1 MLVYGRNVAKD
12 ILKKGEKVEKIFLQE
27 NFNDKEIISLIE
39 NSKIVVFYKKKR
51 EIDNLCSGVH
61 QGILLFIPDYQY
73 SNINTFLNKNEEKV
87 VILDHIEDPHNL
99 GAIIRTC
106 EAAGIKSVIIP
117 KDRQVQVNA
126 TVMKTSVGTLDNV
139 NIVQVT
145 NLSNTIDKLKENGY
159 WIVGT
164 ALKDSVDYRDIDY
177 TGKIALIV
185 GNEGTGI
192 SNLVMKKCDFI
203 AKIPMYGETNSLNAS
218 VAAGIMYKPIVKN
231 ISKEFYDRY
240 SDYGYD
246 YDDFIQEG
254 YVGFQ
259 NALNKYDSSKGALFY
274 TFVELCIRRRLLSFT
289 KNISL
294 PKRNISNK
302 YFISLDDLDVR
313 DNSVSLNDELD
324 YEDTMNIIKDVL
336 YSLDLKYTAPFELKM
351 NNFSLKEI
359 SILLEVSINSVSYRV
374 NLVRDEIR
382 TRILC
387 E

>member
-1 MLVYGRNVAKD
+1 MNYKNYNDYELISMVRENDEFSYYS
-12 ILKKGEKVEKIFLQE
+12 LFEK
-27 NFNDKEIISLIE
+27 
-39 NSKIVVFYKKKR
+39 
-51 EIDNLCSGVH
+51 
-61 QGILLFIPDYQY
+61 
-73 SNINTFLNKNEEKV
+73 
-87 VILDHIEDPHNL
+87 
-99 GAIIRTC
+99 
-106 EAAGIKSVIIP
+106 
-117 KDRQVQVNA
+117 
-126 TVMKTSVGTLDNV
+126 
-139 NIVQVT
+139 
-145 NLSNTIDKLKENGY
+145 
-159 WIVGT
+159 
-164 ALKDSVDYRDIDY
+164 
-177 TGKIALIV
+177 
-185 GNEGTGI
+185 
-192 SNLVMKKCDFI
+192 
-203 AKIPMYGETNSLNAS
+203 
-218 VAAGIMYKPIVKN
+218 YKPIVKN

-336 YSLDLKYTAPFELKM
+336 YSLDLKYIAPFELKM

>member
-1 MLVYGRNVAKD
+1 MNYKNYNDYELISMVRENDEFSYYS
-12 ILKKGEKVEKIFLQE
+12 LFEK
-27 NFNDKEIISLIE
+27 
-39 NSKIVVFYKKKR
+39 
-51 EIDNLCSGVH
+51 
-61 QGILLFIPDYQY
+61 
-73 SNINTFLNKNEEKV
+73 
-87 VILDHIEDPHNL
+87 
-99 GAIIRTC
+99 
-106 EAAGIKSVIIP
+106 
-117 KDRQVQVNA
+117 
-126 TVMKTSVGTLDNV
+126 
-139 NIVQVT
+139 
-145 NLSNTIDKLKENGY
+145 
-159 WIVGT
+159 
-164 ALKDSVDYRDIDY
+164 
-177 TGKIALIV
+177 
-185 GNEGTGI
+185 
-192 SNLVMKKCDFI
+192 
-203 AKIPMYGETNSLNAS
+203 
-218 VAAGIMYKPIVKN
+218 YKPIVKN

-359 SILLEVSINSVSYRV
+359 SIFLEVSINSVSYRV

>member
-1 MLVYGRNVAKD
+1 MNYKNYNDYELISMVRENDEFSYYS
-12 ILKKGEKVEKIFLQE
+12 LFEK
-27 NFNDKEIISLIE
+27 
-39 NSKIVVFYKKKR
+39 
-51 EIDNLCSGVH
+51 
-61 QGILLFIPDYQY
+61 YQ
-73 SNINTFLNKNEEKV
+73 
-87 VILDHIEDPHNL
+87 
-99 GAIIRTC
+99 
-106 EAAGIKSVIIP
+106 
-117 KDRQVQVNA
+117 
-126 TVMKTSVGTLDNV
+126 
-139 NIVQVT
+139 
-145 NLSNTIDKLKENGY
+145 
-159 WIVGT
+159 
-164 ALKDSVDYRDIDY
+164 
-177 TGKIALIV
+177 
-185 GNEGTGI
+185 
-192 SNLVMKKCDFI
+192 
-203 AKIPMYGETNSLNAS
+203 
-218 VAAGIMYKPIVKN
+218 PIVKN
-231 ISKEFYDRY
+231 ISKGFYDRY

-289 KNISL
+289 KNITL

-302 YFISLDDLDVR
+302 YFVSLDDLDVG

-324 YEDTMNIIKDVL
+324 YEDTMNTIKDVL

>member
-1 MLVYGRNVAKD
+1 MNYKNYNDYELISMVRENDEFSYYS
-12 ILKKGEKVEKIFLQE
+12 LFEK
-27 NFNDKEIISLIE
+27 
-39 NSKIVVFYKKKR
+39 
-51 EIDNLCSGVH
+51 
-61 QGILLFIPDYQY
+61 
-73 SNINTFLNKNEEKV
+73 
-87 VILDHIEDPHNL
+87 
-99 GAIIRTC
+99 
-106 EAAGIKSVIIP
+106 
-117 KDRQVQVNA
+117 
-126 TVMKTSVGTLDNV
+126 
-139 NIVQVT
+139 
-145 NLSNTIDKLKENGY
+145 
-159 WIVGT
+159 
-164 ALKDSVDYRDIDY
+164 
-177 TGKIALIV
+177 
-185 GNEGTGI
+185 
-192 SNLVMKKCDFI
+192 
-203 AKIPMYGETNSLNAS
+203 
-218 VAAGIMYKPIVKN
+218 YKPIIKN

-289 KNISL
+289 KNITL

-302 YFISLDDLDVR
+302 YFVSLDDLDVG

-324 YEDTMNIIKDVL
+324 YEDTMNTIKDVL

>member
-1 MLVYGRNVAKD
+1 MNYKNYNDYELISMVRENDEFSYYS
-12 ILKKGEKVEKIFLQE
+12 LFEK
-27 NFNDKEIISLIE
+27 
-39 NSKIVVFYKKKR
+39 
-51 EIDNLCSGVH
+51 
-61 QGILLFIPDYQY
+61 
-73 SNINTFLNKNEEKV
+73 
-87 VILDHIEDPHNL
+87 
-99 GAIIRTC
+99 
-106 EAAGIKSVIIP
+106 
-117 KDRQVQVNA
+117 
-126 TVMKTSVGTLDNV
+126 
-139 NIVQVT
+139 
-145 NLSNTIDKLKENGY
+145 
-159 WIVGT
+159 
-164 ALKDSVDYRDIDY
+164 
-177 TGKIALIV
+177 
-185 GNEGTGI
+185 
-192 SNLVMKKCDFI
+192 
-203 AKIPMYGETNSLNAS
+203 
-218 VAAGIMYKPIVKN
+218 YKPIVKN

-289 KNISL
+289 KNITL

-302 YFISLDDLDVR
+302 YFVSLDDLDVR
-313 DNSVSLNDELD
+313 DNSASLNDELD
-324 YEDTMNIIKDVL
+324 YEDTMNTIKDVL

>member
-1 MLVYGRNVAKD
+1 MNYKNYNDYELISMVRENDEFSYYS
-12 ILKKGEKVEKIFLQE
+12 LFEK
-27 NFNDKEIISLIE
+27 
-39 NSKIVVFYKKKR
+39 
-51 EIDNLCSGVH
+51 
-61 QGILLFIPDYQY
+61 
-73 SNINTFLNKNEEKV
+73 
-87 VILDHIEDPHNL
+87 
-99 GAIIRTC
+99 
-106 EAAGIKSVIIP
+106 
-117 KDRQVQVNA
+117 
-126 TVMKTSVGTLDNV
+126 
-139 NIVQVT
+139 
-145 NLSNTIDKLKENGY
+145 
-159 WIVGT
+159 
-164 ALKDSVDYRDIDY
+164 
-177 TGKIALIV
+177 
-185 GNEGTGI
+185 
-192 SNLVMKKCDFI
+192 
-203 AKIPMYGETNSLNAS
+203 
-218 VAAGIMYKPIVKN
+218 YKPIVKN

-289 KNISL
+289 KNITL

-302 YFISLDDLDVR
+302 YFVSLDDLDVR

-324 YEDTMNIIKDVL
+324 YEDTMNTIKDVL

-359 SILLEVSINSVSYRV
+359 STLLEVSINSVSYRV

-382 TRILC
+382 MRILC

>member
-1 MLVYGRNVAKD
+1 MNYKNYNDYELISMVRENDEFSYYS
-12 ILKKGEKVEKIFLQE
+12 LFEK
-27 NFNDKEIISLIE
+27 
-39 NSKIVVFYKKKR
+39 
-51 EIDNLCSGVH
+51 
-61 QGILLFIPDYQY
+61 
-73 SNINTFLNKNEEKV
+73 
-87 VILDHIEDPHNL
+87 
-99 GAIIRTC
+99 
-106 EAAGIKSVIIP
+106 
-117 KDRQVQVNA
+117 
-126 TVMKTSVGTLDNV
+126 
-139 NIVQVT
+139 
-145 NLSNTIDKLKENGY
+145 
-159 WIVGT
+159 
-164 ALKDSVDYRDIDY
+164 
-177 TGKIALIV
+177 
-185 GNEGTGI
+185 
-192 SNLVMKKCDFI
+192 
-203 AKIPMYGETNSLNAS
+203 
-218 VAAGIMYKPIVKN
+218 YKPIVKN

-259 NALNKYDSSKGALFY
+259 NALNKYDSSKGVLFY

-289 KNISL
+289 KNITL

-302 YFISLDDLDVR
+302 YFVSLDDLDVR

-382 TRILC
+382 MRILC

>member
-1 MLVYGRNVAKD
+1 MNYKNYNDYELISMVRENDEFSYYS
-12 ILKKGEKVEKIFLQE
+12 LFEK
-27 NFNDKEIISLIE
+27 
-39 NSKIVVFYKKKR
+39 
-51 EIDNLCSGVH
+51 
-61 QGILLFIPDYQY
+61 
-73 SNINTFLNKNEEKV
+73 
-87 VILDHIEDPHNL
+87 
-99 GAIIRTC
+99 
-106 EAAGIKSVIIP
+106 
-117 KDRQVQVNA
+117 
-126 TVMKTSVGTLDNV
+126 
-139 NIVQVT
+139 
-145 NLSNTIDKLKENGY
+145 
-159 WIVGT
+159 
-164 ALKDSVDYRDIDY
+164 
-177 TGKIALIV
+177 
-185 GNEGTGI
+185 
-192 SNLVMKKCDFI
+192 
-203 AKIPMYGETNSLNAS
+203 
-218 VAAGIMYKPIVKN
+218 YKPIVKN

-302 YFISLDDLDVR
+302 YFVSLDDLDVR

>member
-1 MLVYGRNVAKD
+1 MNYKNYNDYELISMVRENDEFSYYS
-12 ILKKGEKVEKIFLQE
+12 LFEK
-27 NFNDKEIISLIE
+27 
-39 NSKIVVFYKKKR
+39 
-51 EIDNLCSGVH
+51 
-61 QGILLFIPDYQY
+61 
-73 SNINTFLNKNEEKV
+73 
-87 VILDHIEDPHNL
+87 
-99 GAIIRTC
+99 
-106 EAAGIKSVIIP
+106 
-117 KDRQVQVNA
+117 
-126 TVMKTSVGTLDNV
+126 
-139 NIVQVT
+139 
-145 NLSNTIDKLKENGY
+145 
-159 WIVGT
+159 
-164 ALKDSVDYRDIDY
+164 
-177 TGKIALIV
+177 
-185 GNEGTGI
+185 
-192 SNLVMKKCDFI
+192 
-203 AKIPMYGETNSLNAS
+203 
-218 VAAGIMYKPIVKN
+218 YKPIVKN

-302 YFISLDDLDVR
+302 YFVSLDDLDVR

-359 SILLEVSINSVSYRV
+359 STLLEVSINSASYRI

-382 TRILC
+382 VRILC

>member
-1 MLVYGRNVAKD
+1 MNYKNYNDYELISMVRENDEFSYYS
-12 ILKKGEKVEKIFLQE
+12 LFEK
-27 NFNDKEIISLIE
+27 
-39 NSKIVVFYKKKR
+39 
-51 EIDNLCSGVH
+51 
-61 QGILLFIPDYQY
+61 
-73 SNINTFLNKNEEKV
+73 
-87 VILDHIEDPHNL
+87 
-99 GAIIRTC
+99 
-106 EAAGIKSVIIP
+106 
-117 KDRQVQVNA
+117 
-126 TVMKTSVGTLDNV
+126 
-139 NIVQVT
+139 
-145 NLSNTIDKLKENGY
+145 
-159 WIVGT
+159 
-164 ALKDSVDYRDIDY
+164 
-177 TGKIALIV
+177 
-185 GNEGTGI
+185 
-192 SNLVMKKCDFI
+192 
-203 AKIPMYGETNSLNAS
+203 
-218 VAAGIMYKPIVKN
+218 YKPIVKN

-289 KNISL
+289 KNITL

-302 YFISLDDLDVR
+302 YFVSLDDLDVR

-351 NNFSLKEI
+351 NNFSLREI
-359 SILLEVSINSVSYRV
+359 STLLEVSINSASYRV

-382 TRILC
+382 ARILC

>member
-1 MLVYGRNVAKD
+1 MNYKNYNDYELISMVRENDEFSYYS
-12 ILKKGEKVEKIFLQE
+12 LFEK
-27 NFNDKEIISLIE
+27 
-39 NSKIVVFYKKKR
+39 
-51 EIDNLCSGVH
+51 
-61 QGILLFIPDYQY
+61 
-73 SNINTFLNKNEEKV
+73 
-87 VILDHIEDPHNL
+87 
-99 GAIIRTC
+99 
-106 EAAGIKSVIIP
+106 
-117 KDRQVQVNA
+117 
-126 TVMKTSVGTLDNV
+126 
-139 NIVQVT
+139 
-145 NLSNTIDKLKENGY
+145 
-159 WIVGT
+159 
-164 ALKDSVDYRDIDY
+164 
-177 TGKIALIV
+177 
-185 GNEGTGI
+185 
-192 SNLVMKKCDFI
+192 
-203 AKIPMYGETNSLNAS
+203 
-218 VAAGIMYKPIVKN
+218 YKPIVKN

-289 KNISL
+289 KNITL

-324 YEDTMNIIKDVL
+324 YEDTMNTIKDVL

-382 TRILC
+382 MRILC

>member
-1 MLVYGRNVAKD
+1 MNYKNYNDYELISMVRENDEFSYYS
-12 ILKKGEKVEKIFLQE
+12 LFEK
-27 NFNDKEIISLIE
+27 
-39 NSKIVVFYKKKR
+39 
-51 EIDNLCSGVH
+51 
-61 QGILLFIPDYQY
+61 
-73 SNINTFLNKNEEKV
+73 
-87 VILDHIEDPHNL
+87 
-99 GAIIRTC
+99 
-106 EAAGIKSVIIP
+106 
-117 KDRQVQVNA
+117 
-126 TVMKTSVGTLDNV
+126 
-139 NIVQVT
+139 
-145 NLSNTIDKLKENGY
+145 
-159 WIVGT
+159 
-164 ALKDSVDYRDIDY
+164 
-177 TGKIALIV
+177 
-185 GNEGTGI
+185 
-192 SNLVMKKCDFI
+192 
-203 AKIPMYGETNSLNAS
+203 
-218 VAAGIMYKPIVKN
+218 YKPIVKN

-289 KNISL
+289 KNITL

-302 YFISLDDLDVR
+302 YFVSLDDLDVR
-313 DNSVSLNDELD
+313 DNSVSLNNELD

-359 SILLEVSINSVSYRV
+359 STLLEVSINSVSYRV

>member
-1 MLVYGRNVAKD
+1 MNYKNYNDYELISMVRENDEFSYYS
-12 ILKKGEKVEKIFLQE
+12 LFEK
-27 NFNDKEIISLIE
+27 
-39 NSKIVVFYKKKR
+39 
-51 EIDNLCSGVH
+51 
-61 QGILLFIPDYQY
+61 
-73 SNINTFLNKNEEKV
+73 
-87 VILDHIEDPHNL
+87 
-99 GAIIRTC
+99 
-106 EAAGIKSVIIP
+106 
-117 KDRQVQVNA
+117 
-126 TVMKTSVGTLDNV
+126 
-139 NIVQVT
+139 
-145 NLSNTIDKLKENGY
+145 
-159 WIVGT
+159 
-164 ALKDSVDYRDIDY
+164 
-177 TGKIALIV
+177 
-185 GNEGTGI
+185 
-192 SNLVMKKCDFI
+192 
-203 AKIPMYGETNSLNAS
+203 
-218 VAAGIMYKPIVKN
+218 YKPIVKN

-289 KNISL
+289 KNITL

-302 YFISLDDLDVR
+302 YFVSLDDLDVR

-336 YSLDLKYTAPFELKM
+336 YSFDLKYTAPFELKM

-359 SILLEVSINSVSYRV
+359 STLLEVSINSVSYRV

>member
-1 MLVYGRNVAKD
+1 MNYKNYNDYELISMVRENDEFSYYS
-12 ILKKGEKVEKIFLQE
+12 LFEK
-27 NFNDKEIISLIE
+27 
-39 NSKIVVFYKKKR
+39 
-51 EIDNLCSGVH
+51 
-61 QGILLFIPDYQY
+61 
-73 SNINTFLNKNEEKV
+73 
-87 VILDHIEDPHNL
+87 
-99 GAIIRTC
+99 
-106 EAAGIKSVIIP
+106 
-117 KDRQVQVNA
+117 
-126 TVMKTSVGTLDNV
+126 
-139 NIVQVT
+139 
-145 NLSNTIDKLKENGY
+145 
-159 WIVGT
+159 
-164 ALKDSVDYRDIDY
+164 
-177 TGKIALIV
+177 
-185 GNEGTGI
+185 
-192 SNLVMKKCDFI
+192 
-203 AKIPMYGETNSLNAS
+203 
-218 VAAGIMYKPIVKN
+218 YKPIVKN
-231 ISKEFYDRY
+231 ISKDFYDRY

-289 KNISL
+289 KNITL

-302 YFISLDDLDVR
+302 YFVSLDDLDVR

-324 YEDTMNIIKDVL
+324 YEDTMNTIKDVL

-359 SILLEVSINSVSYRV
+359 STLLEVSINSVSYRV

>member
-1 MLVYGRNVAKD
+1 MNYKNYNDYELISMVRENDEFSYYS
-12 ILKKGEKVEKIFLQE
+12 LFEK
-27 NFNDKEIISLIE
+27 
-39 NSKIVVFYKKKR
+39 
-51 EIDNLCSGVH
+51 
-61 QGILLFIPDYQY
+61 
-73 SNINTFLNKNEEKV
+73 
-87 VILDHIEDPHNL
+87 
-99 GAIIRTC
+99 
-106 EAAGIKSVIIP
+106 
-117 KDRQVQVNA
+117 
-126 TVMKTSVGTLDNV
+126 
-139 NIVQVT
+139 
-145 NLSNTIDKLKENGY
+145 
-159 WIVGT
+159 
-164 ALKDSVDYRDIDY
+164 
-177 TGKIALIV
+177 
-185 GNEGTGI
+185 
-192 SNLVMKKCDFI
+192 
-203 AKIPMYGETNSLNAS
+203 
-218 VAAGIMYKPIVKN
+218 YKPIVKN

-246 YDDFIQEG
+246 YDDFIQES

-289 KNISL
+289 KNITL

-302 YFISLDDLDVR
+302 YFVSLDDLDVR

-359 SILLEVSINSVSYRV
+359 STLLEVSINSVSYRV

>member
-1 MLVYGRNVAKD
+1 MNYKNYNDYELISMVRENDEFSYYS
-12 ILKKGEKVEKIFLQE
+12 LFEK
-27 NFNDKEIISLIE
+27 
-39 NSKIVVFYKKKR
+39 
-51 EIDNLCSGVH
+51 
-61 QGILLFIPDYQY
+61 
-73 SNINTFLNKNEEKV
+73 
-87 VILDHIEDPHNL
+87 
-99 GAIIRTC
+99 
-106 EAAGIKSVIIP
+106 
-117 KDRQVQVNA
+117 
-126 TVMKTSVGTLDNV
+126 
-139 NIVQVT
+139 
-145 NLSNTIDKLKENGY
+145 
-159 WIVGT
+159 
-164 ALKDSVDYRDIDY
+164 
-177 TGKIALIV
+177 
-185 GNEGTGI
+185 
-192 SNLVMKKCDFI
+192 
-203 AKIPMYGETNSLNAS
+203 
-218 VAAGIMYKPIVKN
+218 YKPIVKN

-259 NALNKYDSSKGALFY
+259 NALNKYDSSKGAVFY

-289 KNISL
+289 KSITL

-302 YFISLDDLDVR
+302 YFVSLDDLDVR

-359 SILLEVSINSVSYRV
+359 STLLEVSINSVSYRV

-382 TRILC
+382 RRILC

>member
-1 MLVYGRNVAKD
+1 MNYKNYNDYELISMVRENDEFSYYS
-12 ILKKGEKVEKIFLQE
+12 LFEK
-27 NFNDKEIISLIE
+27 
-39 NSKIVVFYKKKR
+39 
-51 EIDNLCSGVH
+51 
-61 QGILLFIPDYQY
+61 
-73 SNINTFLNKNEEKV
+73 
-87 VILDHIEDPHNL
+87 
-99 GAIIRTC
+99 
-106 EAAGIKSVIIP
+106 
-117 KDRQVQVNA
+117 
-126 TVMKTSVGTLDNV
+126 
-139 NIVQVT
+139 
-145 NLSNTIDKLKENGY
+145 
-159 WIVGT
+159 
-164 ALKDSVDYRDIDY
+164 
-177 TGKIALIV
+177 
-185 GNEGTGI
+185 
-192 SNLVMKKCDFI
+192 
-203 AKIPMYGETNSLNAS
+203 
-218 VAAGIMYKPIVKN
+218 YKPIVKN

-289 KNISL
+289 KNITL

-302 YFISLDDLDVR
+302 YFVSLDDLDVR

-324 YEDTMNIIKDVL
+324 YEDTMNTIKDVL

-359 SILLEVSINSVSYRV
+359 SILLEVSINSFSYRV

>member
-1 MLVYGRNVAKD
+1 MNYKNYNDYELISMVRENDEFSYYS
-12 ILKKGEKVEKIFLQE
+12 LFEK
-27 NFNDKEIISLIE
+27 
-39 NSKIVVFYKKKR
+39 
-51 EIDNLCSGVH
+51 
-61 QGILLFIPDYQY
+61 
-73 SNINTFLNKNEEKV
+73 
-87 VILDHIEDPHNL
+87 
-99 GAIIRTC
+99 
-106 EAAGIKSVIIP
+106 
-117 KDRQVQVNA
+117 
-126 TVMKTSVGTLDNV
+126 
-139 NIVQVT
+139 
-145 NLSNTIDKLKENGY
+145 
-159 WIVGT
+159 
-164 ALKDSVDYRDIDY
+164 
-177 TGKIALIV
+177 
-185 GNEGTGI
+185 
-192 SNLVMKKCDFI
+192 
-203 AKIPMYGETNSLNAS
+203 
-218 VAAGIMYKPIVKN
+218 YKPIVKN

-259 NALNKYDSSKGALFY
+259 NALNKYDSSKGALIY

-313 DNSVSLNDELD
+313 DNSVSLNDELE
-324 YEDTMNIIKDVL
+324 YEDTKNIIKDVL
-336 YSLDLKYTAPFELKM
+336 YSLDLKYTAHFELKM

>member
-1 MLVYGRNVAKD
+1 MNYKNYNDYELISMVRENDEFSYYS
-12 ILKKGEKVEKIFLQE
+12 LFEK
-27 NFNDKEIISLIE
+27 
-39 NSKIVVFYKKKR
+39 
-51 EIDNLCSGVH
+51 
-61 QGILLFIPDYQY
+61 
-73 SNINTFLNKNEEKV
+73 
-87 VILDHIEDPHNL
+87 
-99 GAIIRTC
+99 
-106 EAAGIKSVIIP
+106 
-117 KDRQVQVNA
+117 
-126 TVMKTSVGTLDNV
+126 
-139 NIVQVT
+139 
-145 NLSNTIDKLKENGY
+145 
-159 WIVGT
+159 
-164 ALKDSVDYRDIDY
+164 
-177 TGKIALIV
+177 
-185 GNEGTGI
+185 
-192 SNLVMKKCDFI
+192 
-203 AKIPMYGETNSLNAS
+203 
-218 VAAGIMYKPIVKN
+218 YKPIVKN

-302 YFISLDDLDVR
+302 YFVSLDDLDVR

-359 SILLEVSINSVSYRV
+359 STLLEVSINSVSYRV

>member
-1 MLVYGRNVAKD
+1 MNYKNYNDYELISMVRENDEFSYYS
-12 ILKKGEKVEKIFLQE
+12 LFEK
-27 NFNDKEIISLIE
+27 
-39 NSKIVVFYKKKR
+39 
-51 EIDNLCSGVH
+51 
-61 QGILLFIPDYQY
+61 
-73 SNINTFLNKNEEKV
+73 
-87 VILDHIEDPHNL
+87 
-99 GAIIRTC
+99 
-106 EAAGIKSVIIP
+106 
-117 KDRQVQVNA
+117 
-126 TVMKTSVGTLDNV
+126 
-139 NIVQVT
+139 
-145 NLSNTIDKLKENGY
+145 
-159 WIVGT
+159 
-164 ALKDSVDYRDIDY
+164 
-177 TGKIALIV
+177 
-185 GNEGTGI
+185 
-192 SNLVMKKCDFI
+192 
-203 AKIPMYGETNSLNAS
+203 
-218 VAAGIMYKPIVKN
+218 YKPIVKN

-289 KNISL
+289 KNITL

-302 YFISLDDLDVR
+302 YFVSLDDLDVR

-324 YEDTMNIIKDVL
+324 YEDIMNIIKDVL

-359 SILLEVSINSVSYRV
+359 STLLEVSINSVSYRV

>member
-1 MLVYGRNVAKD
+1 MNYKNYNDYELISMVRENDEFSYYS
-12 ILKKGEKVEKIFLQE
+12 LFEK
-27 NFNDKEIISLIE
+27 
-39 NSKIVVFYKKKR
+39 
-51 EIDNLCSGVH
+51 
-61 QGILLFIPDYQY
+61 
-73 SNINTFLNKNEEKV
+73 
-87 VILDHIEDPHNL
+87 
-99 GAIIRTC
+99 
-106 EAAGIKSVIIP
+106 
-117 KDRQVQVNA
+117 
-126 TVMKTSVGTLDNV
+126 
-139 NIVQVT
+139 
-145 NLSNTIDKLKENGY
+145 
-159 WIVGT
+159 
-164 ALKDSVDYRDIDY
+164 
-177 TGKIALIV
+177 
-185 GNEGTGI
+185 
-192 SNLVMKKCDFI
+192 
-203 AKIPMYGETNSLNAS
+203 
-218 VAAGIMYKPIVKN
+218 YKPIVKN

-246 YDDFIQEG
+246 YDDFIQAG

-289 KNISL
+289 KNITL

-302 YFISLDDLDVR
+302 YFVSLDDLDVR

-324 YEDTMNIIKDVL
+324 YEDTMNTIKDVL

>member
-1 MLVYGRNVAKD
+1 MNYKNYNDYELISMVRENDEFSYYS
-12 ILKKGEKVEKIFLQE
+12 LFEK
-27 NFNDKEIISLIE
+27 
-39 NSKIVVFYKKKR
+39 
-51 EIDNLCSGVH
+51 
-61 QGILLFIPDYQY
+61 
-73 SNINTFLNKNEEKV
+73 
-87 VILDHIEDPHNL
+87 
-99 GAIIRTC
+99 
-106 EAAGIKSVIIP
+106 
-117 KDRQVQVNA
+117 
-126 TVMKTSVGTLDNV
+126 
-139 NIVQVT
+139 
-145 NLSNTIDKLKENGY
+145 
-159 WIVGT
+159 
-164 ALKDSVDYRDIDY
+164 
-177 TGKIALIV
+177 
-185 GNEGTGI
+185 
-192 SNLVMKKCDFI
+192 
-203 AKIPMYGETNSLNAS
+203 
-218 VAAGIMYKPIVKN
+218 YKPIVKN

>member
-1 MLVYGRNVAKD
+1 MNYKNYNDYELISMVRENDEFSYYS
-12 ILKKGEKVEKIFLQE
+12 LFEK
-27 NFNDKEIISLIE
+27 
-39 NSKIVVFYKKKR
+39 
-51 EIDNLCSGVH
+51 
-61 QGILLFIPDYQY
+61 
-73 SNINTFLNKNEEKV
+73 
-87 VILDHIEDPHNL
+87 
-99 GAIIRTC
+99 
-106 EAAGIKSVIIP
+106 
-117 KDRQVQVNA
+117 
-126 TVMKTSVGTLDNV
+126 
-139 NIVQVT
+139 
-145 NLSNTIDKLKENGY
+145 
-159 WIVGT
+159 
-164 ALKDSVDYRDIDY
+164 
-177 TGKIALIV
+177 
-185 GNEGTGI
+185 
-192 SNLVMKKCDFI
+192 
-203 AKIPMYGETNSLNAS
+203 
-218 VAAGIMYKPIVKN
+218 YKPIVKN

-254 YVGFQ
+254 YVGCQ

-289 KNISL
+289 KNITL

-302 YFISLDDLDVR
+302 YFVSLDDLDVR

-324 YEDTMNIIKDVL
+324 YEDTMNTIKDVL

>member
-1 MLVYGRNVAKD
+1 MNYKNYNDYELISMVRENDEFSYYS
-12 ILKKGEKVEKIFLQE
+12 LFEK
-27 NFNDKEIISLIE
+27 
-39 NSKIVVFYKKKR
+39 
-51 EIDNLCSGVH
+51 
-61 QGILLFIPDYQY
+61 
-73 SNINTFLNKNEEKV
+73 
-87 VILDHIEDPHNL
+87 
-99 GAIIRTC
+99 
-106 EAAGIKSVIIP
+106 
-117 KDRQVQVNA
+117 
-126 TVMKTSVGTLDNV
+126 
-139 NIVQVT
+139 
-145 NLSNTIDKLKENGY
+145 
-159 WIVGT
+159 
-164 ALKDSVDYRDIDY
+164 
-177 TGKIALIV
+177 
-185 GNEGTGI
+185 
-192 SNLVMKKCDFI
+192 
-203 AKIPMYGETNSLNAS
+203 
-218 VAAGIMYKPIVKN
+218 YKPIVKN

-246 YDDFIQEG
+246 YDDFIREG

-289 KNISL
+289 KSITL

-302 YFISLDDLDVR
+302 YFVSLDDLDVR

-359 SILLEVSINSVSYRV
+359 STLLEVSINSVSYRV

>member
-1 MLVYGRNVAKD
+1 MNYKNYNDYELISMVRENDEFSYYS
-12 ILKKGEKVEKIFLQE
+12 LFEK
-27 NFNDKEIISLIE
+27 
-39 NSKIVVFYKKKR
+39 
-51 EIDNLCSGVH
+51 
-61 QGILLFIPDYQY
+61 
-73 SNINTFLNKNEEKV
+73 
-87 VILDHIEDPHNL
+87 
-99 GAIIRTC
+99 
-106 EAAGIKSVIIP
+106 
-117 KDRQVQVNA
+117 
-126 TVMKTSVGTLDNV
+126 
-139 NIVQVT
+139 
-145 NLSNTIDKLKENGY
+145 
-159 WIVGT
+159 
-164 ALKDSVDYRDIDY
+164 
-177 TGKIALIV
+177 
-185 GNEGTGI
+185 
-192 SNLVMKKCDFI
+192 
-203 AKIPMYGETNSLNAS
+203 
-218 VAAGIMYKPIVKN
+218 YKPIVKN

-274 TFVELCIRRRLLSFT
+274 TFVELCIRRRLFSFT
-289 KNISL
+289 KNITL

-302 YFISLDDLDVR
+302 YFVSLDDLDVR

-324 YEDTMNIIKDVL
+324 YEDTMNTIKDVL